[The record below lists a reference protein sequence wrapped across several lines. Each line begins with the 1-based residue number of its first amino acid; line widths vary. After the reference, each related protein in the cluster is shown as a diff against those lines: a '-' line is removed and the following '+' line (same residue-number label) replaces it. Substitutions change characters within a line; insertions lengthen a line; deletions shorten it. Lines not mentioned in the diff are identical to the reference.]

1 VPDSGHRRVVSGK
14 TAEGKWGVLHD
25 GGATATESYV
35 IDGAPFD
42 VVHFWNA
49 RALSLETTDHAGEAT
64 LSQIFTL
71 APGSSRFFI
80 ESMEPTAA
88 PTTWHRTNTIDY
100 EYIVSGRID
109 LMMEDGSA
117 VTLEAGDVNIQ
128 LGGMHQWW
136 NHDAEPCVFFCVMV
150 GIESEEEPG
159 APEAPGS
166 SSGPPVDGPG

>member
-1 VPDSGHRRVVSGK
+1 VPDSGRRRVVSGQ
-14 TAEGKWGVLHD
+14 TAEGKWGVLQD
-25 GGATATESYV
+25 GGATATESFV

-49 RALSLETTDHAGEAT
+49 HALSLEATDHADEAT
-64 LSQIFTL
+64 LGQIFTL

-80 ESMEPTAA
+80 ESMG
-88 PTTWHRTNTIDY
+88 PTTTPTSWHRTNTIDY

-136 NHDAEPCVFFCVMV
+136 NHYGEPCVFFCVMV
-150 GIESEEEPG
+150 GIESDEEPG
-159 APEAPGS
+159 APTSP
-166 SSGPPVDGPG
+166 

>member
-1 VPDSGHRRVVSGK
+1 VPGSPHRRVVSGK
-14 TAEGKWGVLHD
+14 TAEGQWGILED
-25 GGATATESYV
+25 GAASASESFV

-49 RALSLETTDHAGEAT
+49 HALSLEATDHSAEAT
-64 LSQIFTL
+64 LSDIFTL

-80 ESMEPTAA
+80 ESMGPTVAPTA
-88 PTTWHRTNTIDY
+88 WHRTNTIDY

-109 LMMEDGSA
+109 LMLDDGSA

-136 NHDAEPCVFFCVMV
+136 NHYGEPCVFFCVMV
-150 GIESEEEPG
+150 GIESDDEPG
-159 APEAPGS
+159 APTSA
-166 SSGPPVDGPG
+166 

>member
-1 VPDSGHRRVVSGK
+1 MPMSERRRVVSGK
-14 TAEGKWGVLHD
+14 TAGGKWGVLHD
-25 GGATATESYV
+25 GEATATESYV

-49 RALSLETTDHAGEAT
+49 HALSLDVTDHSNEAT

-80 ESMEPTAA
+80 EAMGPTAE

-109 LMMEDGSA
+109 LMMEDGST
-117 VTLEAGDVNIQ
+117 VTLQAGDVNIQ

-136 NHDAEPCVFFCVMV
+136 NHYEEPCVFFCVMV
-150 GIESEEEPG
+150 GIESDEDPG
-159 APEAPGS
+159 APAS
-166 SSGPPVDGPG
+166 S